1 MAKEA
6 IQTGKDRAWNGT
18 KQQQTRAAPDKGFV
32 SQTGKHR
39 ETKGWFLERVNK
51 IDKPLA
57 RHAKKK
63 RGRTQINTVRNE
75 KGESSTDTA
84 EIQKNRKRIL

>member
-32 SQTGKHR
+32 SQTGKHLLQLNSQKQ
-39 ETKGWFLERVNK
+39 T
-51 IDKPLA
+51 P
-57 RHAKKK
+57 
-63 RGRTQINTVRNE
+63 QVRN
-75 KGESSTDTA
+75 GP
-84 EIQKNRKRIL
+84 

>member
-1 MAKEA
+1 MDIIKIREEINKIE
-6 IQTGKDRAWNGT
+6 IQKTIE
-18 KQQQTRAAPDKGFV
+18 
-32 SQTGKHR
+32 KHR